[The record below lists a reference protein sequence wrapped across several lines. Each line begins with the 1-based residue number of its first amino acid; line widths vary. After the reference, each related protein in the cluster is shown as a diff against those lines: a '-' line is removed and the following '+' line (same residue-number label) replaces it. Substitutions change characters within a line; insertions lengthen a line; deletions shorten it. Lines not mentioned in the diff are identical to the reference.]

1 MASSRTSTR
10 VTAGKTAGRPS
21 RKSIRTAAVAVILVM
36 VLAAVILSSVFLFHQ
51 GTGASGRIGLAVEF
65 MNHAAAAYISQDKGW
80 FEAEGLD
87 LSAYTSYVTG
97 MALASALGRGD
108 IQVAYM
114 CLVPAI
120 NAYANAGVPIK
131 IVAGTHKYGYAL
143 VADPRT
149 VAGVEDLAKD
159 GVRMGCLREG
169 GAVDMLLNRTID
181 TYGLDR
187 DQVLAKVRRMNPPK
201 LLIAIETGQID
212 AAFLP
217 EQWASMA
224 EDFGFRMLLSARDV
238 WPEMQGSVLVVKE
251 ELIEASP
258 GLVRKLVAVNEKA
271 TRWTNE
277 HPEEAAVT
285 LVKALSIA
293 GQTVMPEEV
302 AALTAKLDIPT
313 ETMRR
318 SMRRLD
324 YSTEISLAEVQEV
337 IDYAAR
343 LGYIK
348 AAFPAEEI
356 VDTRFRR

>member
-149 VAGVEDLAKD
+149 VAGVGKMNV
-159 GVRMGCLREG
+159 VRQENICLSRFRTPVSDSSKRTRIFPMRIESSEFNLMIRSHSGGRIHDTSFYHAIIGIGFEPGNEG
-169 GAVDMLLNRTID
+169 
-181 TYGLDR
+181 Y
-187 DQVLAKVRRMNPPK
+187 
-201 LLIAIETGQID
+201 
-212 AAFLP
+212 
-217 EQWASMA
+217 
-224 EDFGFRMLLSARDV
+224 
-238 WPEMQGSVLVVKE
+238 LVV
-251 ELIEASP
+251 
-258 GLVRKLVAVNEKA
+258 
-271 TRWTNE
+271 
-277 HPEEAAVT
+277 
-285 LVKALSIA
+285 
-293 GQTVMPEEV
+293 M
-302 AALTAKLDIPT
+302 
-313 ETMRR
+313 
-318 SMRRLD
+318 
-324 YSTEISLAEVQEV
+324 
-337 IDYAAR
+337 
-343 LGYIK
+343 
-348 AAFPAEEI
+348 
-356 VDTRFRR
+356 